1 MNCAE
6 KRFYQKKPL
15 SPGCR
20 CVVFLAVL
28 SFFCLQTEYTG
39 HHNYDEIKVAL
50 QADYFEV
57 IFNGEKQ
64 CL

>member
-15 SPGCR
+15 SPGYR

-28 SFFCLQTEYTG
+28 FLSIIITSS
-39 HHNYDEIKVAL
+39 I
-50 QADYFEV
+50 
-57 IFNGEKQ
+57 IF
-64 CL
+64 LF

>member
-15 SPGCR
+15 SPGYR

-28 SFFCLQTEYTG
+28 FFKYY
-39 HHNYDEIKVAL
+39 NYFK
-50 QADYFEV
+50 YN
-57 IFNGEKQ
+57 IFILKY
-64 CL
+64 